1 MYRHEVVRIAPAIV
15 IRIVELPWLT
25 ATVGSV
31 RDVPEAARSLV
42 AGWLEAPEDRFDIEP
57 G

>member
-1 MYRHEVVRIAPAIV
+1 MYRHEVIRIAPEVA

-25 ATVGSV
+25 TTARSM

-42 AGWLEAPEDRFDIEP
+42 AGWLEALPGAFDIEP
-57 G
+57 A